1 MAGKKVIAMQTLIPI
16 SVSSAK
22 LKKDFQKMSEGTRK
36 IVDKILKQ
44 KIEHNVES
52 KSNGKKVIK

>member
-1 MAGKKVIAMQTLIPI
+1 MAGKKVIMMQTLISI
-16 SVSSAK
+16 SVNSAK